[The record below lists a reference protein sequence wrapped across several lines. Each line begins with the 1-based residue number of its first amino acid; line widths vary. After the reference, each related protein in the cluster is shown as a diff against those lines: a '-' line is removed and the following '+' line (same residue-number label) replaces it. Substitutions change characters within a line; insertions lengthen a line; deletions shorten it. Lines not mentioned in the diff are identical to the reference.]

1 MKRLPRGRGR
11 QATPAGAYDVQFRI
25 EGSYR
30 LHGLVLFAIGAVLFV
45 LCMIGGE
52 LLLLF
57 LTGPATGA
65 GLWLYLK
72 DPREY
77 LVVNPR
83 RKRIQLTRVYGRRVK
98 VRRDFDLG
106 EFCRLETARYD
117 NRAKGLRCMMLLFRP
132 DGSVE
137 KLDDRVDHASLTDL
151 CREVAEAAG
160 LEYVDRGRIDQD
172 QPRQLDGDAADHVR
186 ADA

>member
-1 MKRLPRGRGR
+1 MKPLPRGRGR
-11 QATPAGAYDVQFRI
+11 QPTPAGAYEVQFRL

-30 LHGLVLFAIGAVLFV
+30 LHGLALFTIGAVLFV
-45 LCMIGGE
+45 LCMLGGE

-83 RKRIQLTRVYGRRVK
+83 RKRIQLTRVYGKRVK
-98 VRRDFDLG
+98 VRRDFSLG
-106 EFCRLETARYD
+106 DFCRLETARYD
-117 NRAKGLRCMMLLFRP
+117 NRAKGQRCMVLLFRP

-137 KLDDRVDHASLTDL
+137 KLDDRVDHEGLSEV
-151 CREVAEAAG
+151 CREVAEVAG
-160 LEYVDRGRIDQD
+160 LEYVDRGRIDD
-172 QPRQLDGDAADHVR
+172 DPPRRLKADAVDELR